1 MRTRTL
7 LVVSA
12 ALACVLPS
20 FAGAQIIRL
29 PHRGP
34 LTKPTD
40 RPMPPELKPVAQAN
54 AYHRSRWSVEGYPF
68 LTSIQVP
75 GPFGGGDS
83 YMVSGAGVRA
93 EYRTFDRVAG
103 TLDVTSSMPGVAPML
118 QTVEL
123 GARLRMVSSDRAI
136 RPFVDMRAA
145 YARMSDFFTADASSI
160 PGAALG
166 QQFISGERFGQ
177 GYGGIA
183 GAGLEYSL
191 SARMSLTTEVTAL
204 RGRLSTYR
212 LDTPTSVPNA
222 SGAYWMTTFRYSIGL
237 RFTPMS
243 VLHLQQQALK

>member
-1 MRTRTL
+1 MRVRTL

-20 FAGAQIIRL
+20 FAGAQIFRL
-29 PHRGP
+29 PHRGT
-34 LTKPTD
+34 LTKPND
-40 RPMPPELKPVAQAN
+40 RPMPPEVKPAAQAN

-68 LTSIQVP
+68 LTSVAVP
-75 GPFGGGDS
+75 GPLGGGES

-93 EYRTFDRVAG
+93 EYRTFARVAG
-103 TLDVTSSMPGVAPML
+103 TLDMTSSMPGVAPVL

-123 GARLRMVSSDRAI
+123 GARIHTVPYDREI
-136 RPFVDMRAA
+136 RPFVDVRAA
-145 YARMSDFFTADASSI
+145 YARMSDAFTIDASSV
-160 PGAALG
+160 PGVLG

-177 GYGGIA
+177 GYGGIG

-191 SARMSLTTEVTAL
+191 TQRLSLMTEVTAF

-222 SGAYWMTTFRYSIGL
+222 SGAYWMTSFRYSIGL

-243 VLHLQQQALK
+243 VLHLQQKAST